1 MCFDCGQK
9 IKFYKNCANSGLKE
23 KKDITFLKILLTK
36 V

>member
-1 MCFDCGQK
+1 MFLENGQSLD
-9 IKFYKNCANSGLKE
+9 FYKKCCTPRVKA